1 MRQILTL
8 IVLIALP
15 IVSYGKQNFSDSLN
29 QKLRNS
35 TNGIERGWVYL
46 KLSELHA
53 TKHPDSVIYYCKLA
67 EKEVVKPQKNY
78 SKKQNRDRTEII
90 ATAFNNIGFAYSVQG
105 KMTEALHYNRK
116 SLALWEKLDDVKS
129 ISKVLNNIGVLYR
142 SAGDFDK
149 AKEYYDK
156 ALKKLVN
163 EGDTSGIALC
173 HNNLAGVYR
182 EKGDIKRA
190 LEHYRTAVELRTIIE
205 DKNGLAATLN
215 NIGALYKGENKLDSS
230 SFYFSQSLEI
240 VLSEQNPRGIAHASY
255 NLAEV
260 EFEMKNYDRALEL
273 AELSLKNA
281 QQINGITNLIQASGL
296 LAKIYEVKG
305 DWEKA
310 YQMQRLCSENA
321 EKVKNEELNR
331 ELIKGEIKN
340 EYDKQIAIN
349 QKESEKKLEIA
360 AQQEKIQNYFT
371 FGVLFIL
378 ILVVLFIFILAKR
391 LKTLREQ
398 KETIEKQNNE
408 RKGLLQEIHHRVKNN
423 FQIISSLLKL
433 QSYNHKNKVVA
444 DAFNGA
450 INRIHAMAMV
460 HEIIYKQGTFIG
472 ISAKVYLTSLVDNLK
487 VSFAND
493 KLNIQVEA
501 FENDLDSDHFIPIG
515 IIINE
520 LITNSYQHAFNELKE
535 NPTISIVLRKVGDMV
550 ELVYKDNGKGYA
562 ETESIDAF
570 GMDLIRTMVE
580 QLSGKITFSR
590 EGEWTTVFSIEF
602 ED

>member
-1 MRQILTL
+1 MLFLLMTFSTIG
-8 IVLIALP
+8 
-15 IVSYGKQNFSDSLN
+15 YGKQPLVDSLN
-29 QKLRNS
+29 RQLLKS
-35 TNGIERGWVYL
+35 TNSIERGRVYL
-46 KLSELHA
+46 KLSEIHA
-53 TKHPDSVIYYCKLA
+53 TKYPDSVIFYCKLA
-67 EKEVVKPQKNY
+67 EKEVTKAQKKY
-78 SKKQNRDRTEII
+78 TKKQYRDRTEII

-105 KMTEALHYNRK
+105 KMTEALRYNRK
-116 SLALWEKLDDVKS
+116 SLALWEKLGDVES

-149 AKEYYDK
+149 AEEYYDM
-156 ALKKLVN
+156 ALKKLVE

-173 HNNLAGVYR
+173 HNNLGGIYR
-182 EKGDIKRA
+182 EKGDLKSA
-190 LEHYRTAVELRTIIE
+190 LDHYRTAVKLRTIIG

-230 SFYFSQSLEI
+230 SFYFSRSLEI
-240 VLSEQNPRGIAHASY
+240 VLNEQNPRGIAHASY

-260 EFEMKNYDRALEL
+260 EFERKNYDRALEL
-273 AELSLKNA
+273 GELSLKNA

-296 LAKIYEVKG
+296 LAKIYELKG
-305 DWEKA
+305 DWENA
-310 YQMQRLCSENA
+310 YKMQRLCSENA

-371 FGVLFIL
+371 FGVVFIL

-391 LKTLREQ
+391 LRTLRDQ

-433 QSYNHKNKVVA
+433 QSYNHKNKVVE

-460 HEIIYKQGTFIG
+460 HEIIYKQGTFTG
-472 ISAKVYLTSLVDNLK
+472 ISARVYLTSLVGSLK
-487 VSFAND
+487 DSFAND
-493 KLNIQVEA
+493 RLNIQVDA
-501 FENDLDSDHFIPIG
+501 FENDLDPEHFIPIG

-520 LITNSYQHAFNELKE
+520 LITNSYQHAFNESNE
-535 NPTISIVLRKVGDMV
+535 NSAISIVLRKKGKVV
-550 ELVYKDNGKGYA
+550 ELIYKDNGKGYV
-562 ETESIDAF
+562 ETESIDSF

-580 QLSGKITFSR
+580 QLSGKMEFST

>member
-1 MRQILTL
+1 MLFLL
-8 IVLIALP
+8 ITFSTIG
-15 IVSYGKQNFSDSLN
+15 YGKQPLVDSLN
-29 QKLRNS
+29 QQLHKS
-35 TNGIERGWVYL
+35 TNSIERGRVYL

-53 TKHPDSVIYYCKLA
+53 TRHPDSVIFYCKLA
-67 EKEVVKPQKNY
+67 EREVTKPQKKY
-78 SKKQNRDRTEII
+78 TKKQYRDRTEII

-105 KMTEALHYNRK
+105 KMTEALRYNRK
-116 SLALWEKLDDVKS
+116 SLALWEKLGDVES

-149 AKEYYDK
+149 AEEYYNK
-156 ALKKLVN
+156 ALKKLVK

-173 HNNLAGVYR
+173 HNNLGGIYR
-182 EKGDIKRA
+182 EKGDLTRA
-190 LEHYRTAVELRTIIE
+190 LDHYRTAVKLRTITG

-230 SFYFSQSLEI
+230 SFYFSRSLEI
-240 VLSEQNPRGIAHASY
+240 VLNEQNPRGIAHASY

-260 EFEMKNYDRALEL
+260 EFERKNYDRALEL
-273 AELSLKNA
+273 GKLSLENA

-305 DWEKA
+305 DWENA
-310 YQMQRLCSENA
+310 YKMQRLCSENA

-371 FGVLFIL
+371 FGVVFVL

-391 LKTLREQ
+391 LRTLRDQ

-433 QSYNHKNKVVA
+433 QSYNHKNKVVE

-460 HEIIYKQGTFIG
+460 HEIIYKQGTFTG
-472 ISAKVYLTSLVDNLK
+472 ISARVYLTSLVGSLK
-487 VSFAND
+487 DSFAND
-493 KLNIQVEA
+493 RLNIQVEA
-501 FENDLDSDHFIPIG
+501 FENDLDPEHFIPIG

-520 LITNSYQHAFNELKE
+520 LITNSYQHAFNESNE
-535 NPTISIVLRKVGDMV
+535 NSAISIVLRKKGKVV
-550 ELVYKDNGKGYA
+550 ELIYKDNGKGYV
-562 ETESIDAF
+562 ETESIDSF

-580 QLSGKITFSR
+580 QLSGKMEFSA

>member
-1 MRQILTL
+1 MLT
-8 IVLIALP
+8 VLISFP
-15 IVSYGKQNFSDSLN
+15 IFGYGSQGIVDSLN
-29 QKLRNS
+29 RELQKS
-35 TNGIERGWVYL
+35 KDPIGRGWLYL
-46 KLSELHA
+46 KMSELHS
-53 TKHPDSVIYYCKLA
+53 TKHPDSVIFYCKLA
-67 EKEVVKPQKNY
+67 ESEVDKPQKKY
-78 SKKQNRDRTEII
+78 TKKQNRDRTEII

-116 SLALWEKLDDVKS
+116 SLALWEQLNDVKS

-156 ALKKLVN
+156 ALKKLVK

-173 HNNLAGVYR
+173 HNNLAGIYR
-182 EKGDIKRA
+182 EKGDLRKA
-190 LEHYRTAVELRTIIE
+190 LGHYKTAVELRTMIG
-205 DKNGLAATLN
+205 DRNGLAATLN
-215 NIGALYKGENKLDSS
+215 NIGALYRGENKLDSS
-230 SFYFSQSLEI
+230 SIYFSRSLEI
-240 VLSEQNPRGIAHASY
+240 VQSEQNSRGVAHASY

-260 EFEMKNYDRALEL
+260 EFERKNYERALEL
-273 AELSLKNA
+273 AELSLENA
-281 QQINGITNLIQASGL
+281 KKINGITNLIQASGL

-305 DWEKA
+305 DWQKA
-310 YQMQRLCSENA
+310 YQMQRLCSENT

-340 EYDKQIAIN
+340 EYDKQIALSK
-349 QKESEKKLEIA
+349 KESEKKLEIA
-360 AQQEKIQNYFT
+360 GQQEKIQNYFT
-371 FGVLFIL
+371 FGISFIL
-378 ILVVLFIFILAKR
+378 VLVVLFIFILAKR

-433 QSYNHKNKVVA
+433 QSYNHRNKVVA

-460 HEIIYKQGTFIG
+460 HEIIYKQGTFTG

-487 VSFAND
+487 DSFAND
-493 KLNIQVEA
+493 KLNIQVKA
-501 FENDLDSDHFIPIG
+501 FENDLDSEHFIPIG

-520 LITNSYQHAFNELKE
+520 LITNSYQHAFTELKV
-535 NPTISIVLRKVGDMV
+535 NPTISITLRKEGKVV

-562 ETESIDAF
+562 ETESHDAF

-580 QLSGKITFSR
+580 QLSGKMKFST